1 MVPVTIC
8 ESRRHEGTRP
18 SIVPHSEET
27 DDEGGSGCTVPL
39 SETDNDTHRCAVP
52 ILPETDSNGGLN
64 EVVEVFSGG
73 GGIFICVESLSLW
86 MAGDKDD
93 TDGRCGDEVRMIE

>member
-1 MVPVTIC
+1 VVPFEFC
-8 ESRRHEGTRP
+8 EGARP
-18 SIVPHSEET
+18 SHSEET
-27 DDEGGSGCTVPL
+27 DDEGGSGCTVLL

-52 ILPETDSNGGLN
+52 ILPETDDDGGLN
-64 EVVEVFSGG
+64 EVVEVFSEG